1 MYHSDPRADHC
12 LRNQLGYIPDSTAG
26 PTGLPGGPPEQT
38 LPPTMQSIDP
48 ITLEIQWQRL
58 ISLMDEIDDA
68 TVRTSFSTIVGESRD
83 FACILVNQDGY
94 SVCQSSFSP
103 PDFCVILP
111 RTTRHILTRIPKES
125 LVEGDVL
132 VTNDAW
138 LGAGHLPDYVV
149 ITPVFWKGEVVAFV
163 GTIAHLADTGGHPGD
178 IESYDVFSEGLR
190 LPPCKLY
197 EGGEPNALVFDI
209 IAGNCRVPDLVLG
222 DLRAIVGT
230 HRLGANRVREF
241 LRDYDLD
248 DMRLLSD
255 TIHDSSEG
263 LMRQRI
269 QELPDGVHEFGL
281 DIDGYIDLVH
291 LHATVEIRG
300 QDIYVDY
307 TGTSGQTRNGSINCV
322 YNVTYSSTLYPF
334 KCALASRIP
343 NNEGLF
349 RPIHVTAPRG
359 CILNC
364 EFPFPVRARAKTTNN
379 INQVLFGAV
388 WPILGEHAQAGSGS
402 IWPFSVR
409 GDEEGFGNFSVHI
422 LPHGGRGAMQAMD
435 GMIPIAFPHN
445 SSVTPVEI
453 MEVRSPVLI
462 KQKEYLPD
470 SAGPGQYRGGTG
482 QLMTFQSI
490 AQTTLT
496 ARVRPDKMFCAPPGL
511 SGGEPGRVGTVRV
524 NGSSIE
530 RFPPIPLEYGDE
542 IELRMPGGGGFGP
555 VSERPIEAVLADYR
569 RGYITR
575 EGALRDYGVDVAGD
589 AR

>member
-1 MYHSDPRADHC
+1 MTKSHV
-12 LRNQLGYIPDSTAG
+12 
-26 PTGLPGGPPEQT
+26 
-38 LPPTMQSIDP
+38 DP

-94 SVCQSSFSP
+94 SICQSSFSP

-111 RTTRHILTRIPKES
+111 RTTRHILKTFPQHT

-138 LGAGHLPDYVV
+138 IGAGHLPDYVV
-149 ITPVFWKGEVVAFV
+149 ITPIFWQNQVVAFI

-178 IESYDVFSEGLR
+178 IDSYDAFSEGLR

-197 EGGEPNALVFDI
+197 EAGVPNSLVFDI
-209 IAGNCRVPDLVLG
+209 IGGNCRVPDLVLG

-230 HRLGANRVREF
+230 HRLGSRRLQEF
-241 LRDYDLD
+241 LRDYELSDI
-248 DMRLLSD
+248 RLLSD
-255 TIHDSSEG
+255 TIHDSSER

-269 QELPDGVHEFGL
+269 EALPDGVHEFGL
-281 DIDGYIDLVH
+281 DIDGYIELVH
-291 LHATVEIRG
+291 LHATVAIRG
-300 QDIYVDY
+300 TDIYIDY
-307 TGTSGQTRNGSINCV
+307 TGTSAQTRNGSINCV
-322 YNVTYSSTLYPF
+322 YNVTYSSSLYPF

-349 RPIHVTAPRG
+349 RPFHVTAPVG

-364 EFPFPVRARAKTTNN
+364 EYPFPVRARAKTTNN

-409 GDEEGFGNFSVHI
+409 GEEEGFGVFSVHI
-422 LPHGGRGAMQAMD
+422 LPHGGRGAMRSMD

-470 SAGPGQYRGGTG
+470 TSGPGECRGGIG
-482 QLMTFQSI
+482 QRMTFQSI
-490 AQTTLT
+490 AKSTLT

-511 SGGEPGRVGTVRV
+511 AGGSVGRVGTVLV
-524 NGSSIE
+524 NGNPID
-530 RFPPIPLEYGDE
+530 RFPPIPMKTGDE

-555 VSERPIEAVLADYR
+555 VSKRPRAAVIDDFF

-575 EGALRDYGVDVAGD
+575 EGALDDYGVDVD
-589 AR
+589 ATQP

>member
-1 MYHSDPRADHC
+1 M
-12 LRNQLGYIPDSTAG
+12 
-26 PTGLPGGPPEQT
+26 QT
-38 LPPTMQSIDP
+38 IDP

-149 ITPVFWKGEVVAFV
+149 ITPVFWKGQVVAFV

-178 IESYDVFSEGLR
+178 IESYDVFAEGLR

-197 EGGEPNALVFDI
+197 EGGEPNALVFDV

-300 QDIYVDY
+300 PDIYVDY
-307 TGTSGQTRNGSINCV
+307 TGTSGQTRNGSIN
-322 YNVTYSSTLYPF
+322 
-334 KCALASRIP
+334 
-343 NNEGLF
+343 
-349 RPIHVTAPRG
+349 
-359 CILNC
+359 
-364 EFPFPVRARAKTTNN
+364 
-379 INQVLFGAV
+379 
-388 WPILGEHAQAGSGS
+388 
-402 IWPFSVR
+402 
-409 GDEEGFGNFSVHI
+409 
-422 LPHGGRGAMQAMD
+422 
-435 GMIPIAFPHN
+435 
-445 SSVTPVEI
+445 
-453 MEVRSPVLI
+453 
-462 KQKEYLPD
+462 
-470 SAGPGQYRGGTG
+470 
-482 QLMTFQSI
+482 
-490 AQTTLT
+490 
-496 ARVRPDKMFCAPPGL
+496 
-511 SGGEPGRVGTVRV
+511 
-524 NGSSIE
+524 
-530 RFPPIPLEYGDE
+530 
-542 IELRMPGGGGFGP
+542 
-555 VSERPIEAVLADYR
+555 
-569 RGYITR
+569 
-575 EGALRDYGVDVAGD
+575 
-589 AR
+589 

>member
-1 MYHSDPRADHC
+1 M
-12 LRNQLGYIPDSTAG
+12 
-26 PTGLPGGPPEQT
+26 
-38 LPPTMQSIDP
+38 DP
-48 ITLEIQWQRL
+48 ISLEIQWQRL
-58 ISLMDEIDDA
+58 ISMMDEIDDA

-83 FACILVNQDGY
+83 FACILVDQHGF
-94 SVCQSSFSP
+94 SICQSSFSP

-111 RTTRHILTRIPKES
+111 RTTRHMLRRFPPSE
-125 LVEGDVL
+125 LEEGDVL

-149 ITPVFWKGEVVAFV
+149 VTPIFWQGRVVAFI

-178 IESYDVFSEGLR
+178 IDSYDVYSEGLR

-197 EGGEPNALVFDI
+197 AGGVANQLVFDI
-209 IAGNCRVPDLVLG
+209 IENNCRVPDLVLG

-230 HRLGANRVREF
+230 HRMGARRLQEF
-241 LRDYDLD
+241 LQDYALADI
-248 DMRLLSD
+248 RLLAD
-255 TIHDSSEG
+255 TIHESSER

-269 QELPDGVHEFGL
+269 AALPDGRHEFGL
-281 DIDGYIDLVH
+281 DIDGYIEKVH
-291 LHATVEIRG
+291 LHATVEIRHS
-300 QDIYVDY
+300 DIFVDY

-334 KCALASRIP
+334 KCALATRIP

-349 RPIHVTAPRG
+349 RPIHVHAPKG

-388 WPILGEHAQAGSGS
+388 WPILGPHAQAGSGS

-409 GDEEGFGNFSVHI
+409 GEEEGFGLFSVHI

-445 SSVTPVEI
+445 SAVTPTEI

-462 KQKEYLPD
+462 KHKEYLPD
-470 SAGPGQYRGGTG
+470 SAGPGQYRGGIG
-482 QLMTFQSI
+482 QRMTFQSI
-490 AQTTLT
+490 ARNALT
-496 ARVRPDKMFCAPPGL
+496 ARVRPDKMSCAPPGL
-511 SGGEPGRVGTVRV
+511 AGGEVGRVGTVRV
-524 NGSSIE
+524 NGKAID
-530 RFPPIPLEYGDE
+530 RFPPIVLETGDE
-542 IELRMPGGGGFGP
+542 IELCMPGGGGFGP
-555 VSERPIEAVLADYR
+555 VARRSRQAVLRDYQR
-569 RGYITR
+569 RYITR
-575 EGALRDYGVDVAGD
+575 EGALRDYGVGVDAETEAG
-589 AR
+589 A

>member
-1 MYHSDPRADHC
+1 MTHSH
-12 LRNQLGYIPDSTAG
+12 
-26 PTGLPGGPPEQT
+26 
-38 LPPTMQSIDP
+38 IDP

-83 FACILVNQDGY
+83 FACILVDQDGY
-94 SVCQSSFSP
+94 SICQSSFSP
-103 PDFCVILP
+103 GDFCVILP
-111 RTTRHILTRIPKES
+111 RTTREMLKRFPQDT

-149 ITPVFWKGEVVAFV
+149 VTPIFWQDKVVAFI
-163 GTIAHLADTGGHPGD
+163 GTIAHLSDTGGHPGD
-178 IESYDVFSEGLR
+178 IDSYDVFSEGLR

-197 EGGEPNALVFDI
+197 EGGEPNQLVFGI
-209 IAGNCRVPDLVLG
+209 IDSNCRVPDLVLG

-230 HRLGANRVREF
+230 HRLGARHLQEF
-241 LRDYDLD
+241 LRDYDMA

-255 TIHDSSEG
+255 TIHDSSER

-269 QELPDGVHEFGL
+269 AELPDGVYEFGL
-281 DIDGYIDLVH
+281 DIDGYIETVH

-300 QDIYVDY
+300 SDIYVDY
-307 TGTSGQTRNGSINCV
+307 TGTSPQTRLGSINCV

-334 KCALASRIP
+334 KCSLASRIP

-349 RPIHVTAPRG
+349 RPIHVTAPAG
-359 CILNC
+359 CLLNC
-364 EFPFPVRARAKTTNN
+364 EYPFPVRARAKTTNN

-409 GDEEGFGNFSVHI
+409 GEEEGYGIFSVHI
-422 LPHGGRGAMQAMD
+422 LPHGGRGAMRSMD

-453 MEVRSPVLI
+453 MEVRSPILI
-462 KQKEYLPD
+462 TEKEYLPD
-470 SAGPGQYRGGTG
+470 TSGPGEYRGGIG
-482 QLMTFQSI
+482 QRMTFQSI
-490 AQTTLT
+490 ARSTLT

-511 SGGEPGRVGTVRV
+511 GGGAVGRVGTVLV
-524 NGSSIE
+524 NGEPID
-530 RFPPIPLEYGDE
+530 RFPPISLETGDE
-542 IELRMPGGGGFGP
+542 IELLMPGGGGFGP
-555 VSERPIEAVLADYR
+555 VEKRPREAVLQDFE

-575 EGALRDYGVDVAGD
+575 EGALRDYGVDVEAD
-589 AR
+589 VW